1 MPAARP
7 TALCIWN
14 SFRASG
20 KRHLLLTGGR
30 GSGKSTLLAA
40 LRPLL
45 GGGPVPGLTTWAE
58 PGRAVYLREEHTG
71 RSAQIGRFDPGL
83 PGPENRMRPCMDGF
97 RGFGVPALRACAQA
111 AGMWAVIDE
120 IGYLETGCPEYCG
133 ELLALMAYKRLAA
146 AVRKQELPFLQELCR
161 RPDVFVAD
169 LDAPY
174 GRAGCVIMASG
185 LGKRFGGNKLMAS
198 FRRKPLI
205 QYALDAT
212 EGIFAGR
219 VVVTRHREV
228 EDLCREQGVPVLLHD
243 RPYRS
248 DTVRLGLQSLMET
261 AGADGLTGC
270 LFCQADQPLL
280 QRQTVASLAL
290 CAAQEPDAI
299 WRTAWQGKAGAPVL
313 FPAWTFP
320 ELCALP
326 KGQGGGAVVRK
337 YPDRVRCLPVTD
349 GRELADVDTRPQLD
363 ALEAGGFPPSLR

>member
-58 PGRAVYLREEHTG
+58 PGRAVYLREERTG

-83 PGPENRMRPCMDGF
+83 PGPENRMRPCAEGF
-97 RGFGVPALRACAQA
+97 HSFGVPALRACAQA
-111 AGMWAVIDE
+111 AGAWAVIDE
-120 IGYLETGCPEYCG
+120 IGYLETGCPEYCR
-133 ELLALMAYKRLAA
+133 ELLALMARKGLAA
-146 AVRKQELPFLQELCR
+146 AVRKQDLPFLQELCR
-161 RPDVFVAD
+161 RPDVFAVD

-185 LGKRFGGNKLMAS
+185 LGKRFGGNKLMAP
-198 FRRKPLI
+198 FRGKPLV

-219 VVVTRHREV
+219 MVVTRHRAV
-228 EDLCREQGVPVLLHD
+228 EELGRRQGVPVLLHD
-243 RPYRS
+243 RPHRS
-248 DTVRLGLQSLMET
+248 DTVRLGLRSLMET
-261 AGADGLTGC
+261 AGADSLTGC

-299 WRTAWQGKAGAPVL
+299 WRTVWQGKAGAPVL

-320 ELCALP
+320 ELLALP
-326 KGQGGGAVVRK
+326 AGQGGGAVVRR

-349 GRELADVDTRPQLD
+349 GRELADIDTRAQLD
-363 ALEAGGFPPSLR
+363 ALQEC